1 MATRMNPFE
10 ALADIQQSYRSYVET
25 FQQFEN
31 ETIEDWVTQRIDR
44 GSVLWKEPYVQLNQR
59 FEEGQPLESFVEE
72 DLLHEGVLD
81 VFTADEGKPIQPYM
95 HQAEAVRSV
104 VDGNNTIVATGT
116 GSGKSFAFGMPI
128 VSHCLDAHERGEDGI
143 KAVIVYPMNAL
154 ANSQYEDF
162 SERLDGTGLRLALYT
177 GDTPYNPDEGREFI
191 KQSMGRDTPYDCE
204 VLSREEIREDPPDI
218 LMTNYAMLELI
229 LTRLEDKQL
238 FPEEHQGVLQ
248 YLVLDEVHT
257 YTGKQGADVASLIR
271 RLKQHT
277 GTIGNIAC
285 IGTSATV
292 QSGEGIDAE
301 KEIAD
306 FAEKLFGEPV
316 AQSSVVGESH
326 YSLPF
331 TEGESLPD
339 RVQVA
344 SEDIEAFD
352 GSIDSAAVLAEKILD
367 RGLTAEEREDENALG
382 DALAGHPTVKFLQDS
397 LNEESQPVRS
407 TGDDDEDDL
416 VDTYR
421 REHRSASPPR
431 VCERELQAALLAGTI
446 GTIDVQGEQ
455 QPIFVPKLHS
465 FFSQGSELV
474 ACITDQTFEDSSPHL
489 STAGDLKCQHCARFH
504 GNERSAFPLIFCRSC
519 GQEYYSVLIT
529 EDGELVQK
537 EIDEAPDEDDPTTGW
552 YLSPDEWDSDETPIP
567 DDWITDRGDIRDRYR
582 EAEPVSATYCPQHN
596 TLTFGVQDTEGQ
608 LDCGCFAVQG
618 IQVTASQAPFLFCS
632 NCGVHYDRRP
642 NEFNKLF
649 TFGSV
654 GRSTAT
660 DVLVEGNL
668 RNLPYE
674 ERDGEV
680 TVDERKVIAFSDNR
694 QDTALQAAHL
704 NNLYQRVHFR
714 RALYHSLTE
723 GDKNRRGGD
732 PLALSDAG
740 TSIFDAMDD
749 FDALPQY
756 AVTESRF
763 GPSRAAQTQ
772 YSNYLLFNTILELG
786 SSQQRTQQNLEDT
799 ALIDVEYE
807 FLDQLAELEEAWD
820 HIPQL
825 KRLSTEEREDYLQ
838 GFLDIFRRELA
849 VDHESVLQYWDFE
862 RNTIEKIK
870 DEAQF
875 HGGIRFRFPVG
886 YSDTAANDSWK
897 ARVHRITS
905 PRSRHLMWTKR
916 TLDVDREVAEEVVNK
931 TKNVLSQPDYGEILR
946 EESVK
951 GVGNLLM
958 LNHRLMQIVPA
969 NPDDVSYC
977 PKCDSPTTR
986 IHISLCTRTGCG
998 QLEPEARDS
1007 TESYFHSLYTEPFET
1022 AVNVLAGEH
1031 SGQVD
1036 GDDRKEIEN
1045 RFREGDDMNVIVCTP
1060 TMELGI
1066 DIGALSSVYMRNV
1079 PPSPSNY
1086 AQRAGRAGRKNQPS
1100 IITTFCGSGY
1110 GRGSHDQYFYQ
1121 HPDRIIAG
1129 EISPP
1134 KFLMNNED
1142 LLRTHINSLVLET
1155 IDIKLQNEIGA
1166 FLDLGD
1172 EQDGRCPL
1180 VEDFCD
1186 ELETKVSD
1194 GRERIIAAV
1203 KEAFEQER
1211 DDDSIGEW
1219 LTDEFIEEQV
1229 DSFVENFDRAFDA
1242 WRTEYDRLTQE
1253 RRRLNREIGRGD
1265 GGKDKY
1271 RRRTTVEARLDD
1283 MRAGEKSFYTYRY
1296 LGSQGFL
1303 PNYAF
1308 PRSNTTLTFQT
1319 LEDDIERD
1327 KVLALREFAPGNTVY
1342 FGGERFQIQYARPRT
1357 EDAQPVTQ
1365 QMRVCEECEAILMG
1379 TKAETAAACPNCEHS
1394 FEETHPNMHAM
1405 EFPDQYSIPR
1415 GNITSDEEERIRRGY
1430 DINSYYEM
1438 TADARQYTFGPEN
1451 DTVLTYEGNATIVA
1465 VNSGPKNQSED
1476 STIDGFAL
1484 CTECNKWLLSD
1495 NAVDNHTAQDGKHE
1509 CKNNANPDDILR
1521 DVELYT
1527 AGNHDTVTLTT
1538 PIPDGIENVESF
1550 YRTLKEAL
1558 YQGILVAFDLDA
1570 QELDSFLKPAA
1581 DGSGSYTIVFYETS
1595 EGGAGALHAL
1605 VDEVRLRQVIAEAKE
1620 IIHGDSETGCEKA
1633 CYECLMT
1640 FYNQR
1645 EHALLNRTLI
1655 QPWLNEM
1662 SGLTLEEEGIDGSTE
1677 REFDD
1682 LAELCESGFELEV
1695 LTEIRDRGYQL
1706 PSAAQKTIYEDD
1718 EPIAEADFY
1727 YDLAPQPLL
1736 IFVDGDPHKLDHI
1749 IRDDREK
1756 RRRLRRMGYRIVAIS
1771 DIENVFEIG
1780 DAL

>member
-1 MATRMNPFE
+1 MNPFE
-10 ALADIQQSYRSYVET
+10 ALDDIQQSYRSYVET

-31 ETIEDWVTQRIDR
+31 ETLEDWVTRRIDR
-44 GSVLWKEPYVQLNQR
+44 GSVLWKEPFVQLDQR
-59 FEEGQPLESFVEE
+59 FEEGQSLGSFV
-72 DLLHEGVLD
+72 DDNILHEGVFD
-81 VFTADEGKPIQPYM
+81 VFTTADGKPIQPYK
-95 HQAEAVRSV
+95 HQSEAVRSV
-104 VDGNNTIVATGT
+104 TDGNNTVVATGT

-128 VSHCLDAHERGEDGI
+128 ISHCLEAHDRGEDGI
-143 KAVIVYPMNAL
+143 KAVIIYPMNAL

-162 SERLDGTGLRLALYT
+162 AKRLDGSGLQLALYT
-177 GDTPYNPDEGREFI
+177 GDTPHSPDEGREFI
-191 KQSMGRDTPYDCE
+191 KQSMGRDSPYDCE
-204 VLSREEIREDPPDI
+204 VLSREEIRENPPDI

-238 FPEEHQGVLQ
+238 FPKDHKGILE

-277 GTIGNIAC
+277 GTIGDLKC

-316 AQSSVVGESH
+316 SQNNVIGESH

-339 RVQVA
+339 RVRVTN
-344 SEDIEAFD
+344 EDIEGFD
-352 GSIDSAAVLAEKILD
+352 GSIATAAALTEKLLD
-367 RGLTAEEREDENALG
+367 RELTQEELENEDTLG
-382 DALAGHPTVKFLQDS
+382 DALAGHPTVKFLQDA
-397 LNEESQPVRS
+397 LNEESQPVRR
-407 TGDDDEDDL
+407 TGDEDEDDL
-416 VDTYR
+416 VDLYR
-421 REHRSASPPR
+421 HEHRSASPPR
-431 VCERELQAALLAGTI
+431 ACERELQATLLAGTI
-446 GTIDVQGEQ
+446 GTIDVQGER

-474 ACITDQTFEDSSPHL
+474 ACITEDSFEESEPHL
-489 STAGDLKCQHCARFH
+489 STAGDLECQHCARFH
-504 GNERSAFPLIFCRSC
+504 GNERSAFPLLFCRSC

-537 EIDEAPDEDDPTTGW
+537 EIDEAPSDDEPTSGW
-552 YLSPDEWDSDETPIP
+552 YLSPDEWASEETPIP
-567 DDWITDRGDIRDRYR
+567 DDWITDKGEVRDRYR
-582 EAEPVSATYCPQHN
+582 EAEPVSATYCPEHN
-596 TLTFGVQDTEGQ
+596 ALTFGVQDDQEM

-618 IQVTASQAPFLFCS
+618 IQVTASKAPFLFCS

-642 NEFNKLF
+642 SEFNKLF

-660 DVLVEGNL
+660 DILVEGNL

-674 ERDGEV
+674 KRDDEV
-680 TVDERKVIAFSDNR
+680 VVDERKVIAFSDNR

-714 RALYHSLTE
+714 RALFHSLLE
-723 GDKNRRGGD
+723 GDKHRSSGE
-732 PLALSDAG
+732 PLSLADAG
-740 TSIFDAMDD
+740 TSIFDTMAE

-756 AVTESRF
+756 AVTESQF

-807 FLDQLAELEEAWD
+807 FLDQLANLEEAWE

-825 KRLSTEEREDYLQ
+825 SRLSVEQREDYLK

-849 VDHESVLQYWDFE
+849 VDHDSVLQYWDFE
-862 RNTIEKIK
+862 RNTIEKIR

-886 YSDTAANDSWK
+886 YSDTASNDSWK
-897 ARVHRITS
+897 ARVHRMTS

-916 TLDVDREVAEEVVNK
+916 TLNVGRDVAEEVVNK
-931 TKNVLSQPDYGEILR
+931 TKNVLSQPDYGELLR

-951 GVGNLLM
+951 NVGNLLM
-958 LNHRLMQIVPA
+958 LNHRLMQIILA
-969 NPDDVSYC
+969 DPDEVSYC

-986 IHISLCTRTGCG
+986 QHISICTRTGCG
-998 QLEPEARDS
+998 QLEPESRDI

-1036 GDDRKEIEN
+1036 GDKRKEIEN

-1086 AQRAGRAGRKNQPS
+1086 AQRAGRAGRKNQAS

-1121 HPDRIIAG
+1121 HPERIIAG

-1134 KFLMNNED
+1134 KFLMDNED

-1155 IDIKLQNEIGA
+1155 IDIKLQNKIGV
-1166 FLDLGD
+1166 FLELD
-1172 EQDGRCPL
+1172 EAQDGRYPL
-1180 VEDFCD
+1180 IEDFRE
-1186 ELETKVSD
+1186 ELESKVTD
-1194 GRERIIAAV
+1194 GRDGIIAAV

-1211 DDDSIGEW
+1211 ENEEIGEW
-1219 LTDEFIEEQV
+1219 LTDEFIEQQV
-1229 DSFVENFDRAFDA
+1229 DSFVNNFDRAFDA
-1242 WRTEYDRLTQE
+1242 WRTEYDRLTEE
-1253 RRRLNREIGRGD
+1253 RRTLNRDIGRGD

-1283 MRAGEKSFYTYRY
+1283 MRSGKKSFYTYRY

-1357 EDAQPVTQ
+1357 EDAQPVTR
-1365 QMRVCEECEAILMG
+1365 QMRVCDECETILMG
-1379 TKAETAAACPNCEHS
+1379 SKAETAAACPNCEHS
-1394 FEETHPNMHAM
+1394 FEETHPKMHAM
-1405 EFPDQYSIPR
+1405 EFPDQFSIPR

-1430 DINSYYEM
+1430 DINPYYEM
-1438 TADARQYTFGPEN
+1438 TADARHYTFGSDN
-1451 DTVLTYEGNATIVA
+1451 NTTITYEGNAKIV
-1465 VNSGPKNQSED
+1465 VMNSGPKNQSED
-1476 STIDGFAL
+1476 SSIDGFAL

-1495 NAVDNHTAQDGKHE
+1495 NAVEKHTTEDGKRA
-1509 CKNNANPDDILR
+1509 CKNNATPEDILS
-1521 DVELYT
+1521 DVELYSD
-1527 AGNHDTVTLTT
+1527 GNHDTVTLTT
-1538 PIPDGIENVESF
+1538 PVTEDVENVESF

-1581 DGSGSYTIVFYETS
+1581 DGNGEYSIVFYETS

-1605 VDEVRLRQVIAEAKE
+1605 VDEVRLKQVIHEAKD
-1620 IIHGDSETGCEKA
+1620 IIHGDSGTGCEKA

-1640 FYNQR
+1640 FYNQS
-1645 EHALLNRTLI
+1645 EHALLNRSLI

-1662 SGLTLEEEGIDGSTE
+1662 SEITLSESQSDGSTE
-1677 REFDD
+1677 EEFEELVKQCESNFEKEV
-1682 LAELCESGFELEV
+1682 LAE
-1695 LTEIRDRGYQL
+1695 IRNRGYPL
-1706 PSAAQKTIYEDD
+1706 PSEAQTTIYDGG
-1718 EPIAEADFY
+1718 EPVAEADFY
-1727 YDLAPQPLL
+1727 YELEPQPLL
-1736 IFVDGDPHKLDHI
+1736 VFVDGDPHELDHI

-1756 RRRLRRMGYRIVAIS
+1756 RRRLRKLGYRIVPIS
-1771 DIENVFEIG
+1771 DIDRVTDLG
-1780 DAL
+1780 DALN